1 MRILLSTIG
10 SRGDVQPLVALALQL
25 KTFGQ
30 DVRVCVPPDFQAW
43 ITGLGL
49 PVTTI
54 GPELRRMTAA
64 RPRAAAAPMSPEQ
77 RQQLADASVGT
88 QFETIATAATG
99 CDVIVAATAL
109 QIAARSV
116 AERLGIGYLFAAYCP
131 IVLPSPHHAPPPMPP
146 LPGEV
151 PLPPSA
157 GNAERWS
164 RDTERF
170 NKLFG
175 PSLNAHRMSLGLPPV
190 IDVRRHIFADQ
201 PLLAADAML
210 APWPDPADPSIRQTG
225 AWILPDNRPLSP
237 ELEAFLDA
245 GEPPLYFGLGSIRA
259 PNDDIARVMIES
271 ARAFGRRAIVSS
283 GWADL
288 AVIDN
293 ATDCLSIGE
302 VNQQLL
308 FQRVAAVVHHGGA
321 GTTTAAAMAGA
332 PQTVIPQMFD
342 QSYWAERVEGLGIG
356 SAHASG
362 APTTESL
369 IRALE
374 RSLRL
379 DVADRAAAVAP
390 LIERDGA
397 AIAARWVL
405 N

>member
-25 KTFGQ
+25 KSLGQ
-30 DVRVCVPPDFQAW
+30 DVRVCVPPDFQPW
-43 ITGLGL
+43 IAGLGL

-54 GPELRRMTAA
+54 GPEVRRMTAA
-64 RPRAAAAPMSPEQ
+64 RPRAASAPMSPEQ
-77 RQQLADASVGT
+77 RQQLADASVAA

-116 AERLGIGYLFAAYCP
+116 AEKLGIRYLFAAYCP
-131 IVLPSPHHAPPPMPP
+131 IVFPSPHHAPPPMPP

-151 PLPPSA
+151 PLPA
-157 GNAERWS
+157 DGNAARWS

-170 NKLFG
+170 NTLFG
-175 PSLNAHRMSLGLPPV
+175 PSLNAHRTSLGLSPV
-190 IDVRRHIFADQ
+190 IDVRRHIFADR

-210 APWPDPADPSIRQTG
+210 APWPDPADASVRQTG
-225 AWILPDNRPLSP
+225 AWVLPDSRPLS
-237 ELEAFLDA
+237 LESEEFLDA

-259 PNDDIARVMIES
+259 PTEDITRVMIES
-271 ARAFGRRAIVSS
+271 ARALGRRAIVSS

-288 AVIDN
+288 ALIDN
-293 ATDCLSIGE
+293 GTDSLSIGE
-302 VNQQLL
+302 VNQERL
-308 FQRVAAVVHHGGA
+308 FRRVAAVVHHGGA

-332 PQTVIPQMFD
+332 PQVVIPQMFD
-342 QSYWAERVEGLGIG
+342 QFYWAERVERLGIG
-356 SAHASG
+356 CAHAAG

-369 IRALE
+369 TLE
-374 RSLRL
+374 LQRSLRA
-379 DVADRAAAVAP
+379 DVANKAAAVAP
-390 LIERDGA
+390 LILRDGA
-397 AIAARWVL
+397 TVAARCVL